1 MEKNLPSVREKQGF
15 SDHKL
20 EKKNKRQEVN
30 KK

>member
-1 MEKNLPSVREKQGF
+1 MEKNLPLVREKQEF
-15 SDHKL
+15 SKRKL